1 MNYLGIIALS
11 MGLLAMLITIQ
22 YVQSFNQ
29 LTKELNRV
37 VSKETAPSSLMT
49 TVTRIKDKLDYTDQE
64 LNTKINKKEE
74 KLVQLLKE
82 PFAVLIN
89 KEENEAPYQTAYLS
103 AQQRQISS
111 TTPIIRSIEIEP
123 STRMHTYED
132 DEKMARWSIER
143 PTPVPLSNIPYI
155 SLQS

>member
-11 MGLLAMLITIQ
+11 MGLLAMLITLQ

-37 VSKETAPSSLMT
+37 VSNETAPTSLMT

-64 LNTKINKKEE
+64 LNTKINKKEG
-74 KLVQLLKE
+74 KLMEILKE

-103 AQQRQISS
+103 AQQRQLNSS
-111 TTPIIRSIEIEP
+111 TPIIRSIEIEP
-123 STRMHTYED
+123 VARMHTYED
-132 DEKMARWSIER
+132 DEKMARWSIDR
-143 PTPVPLSNIPYI
+143 PTPAPLSNIPYI
-155 SLQS
+155 SLES